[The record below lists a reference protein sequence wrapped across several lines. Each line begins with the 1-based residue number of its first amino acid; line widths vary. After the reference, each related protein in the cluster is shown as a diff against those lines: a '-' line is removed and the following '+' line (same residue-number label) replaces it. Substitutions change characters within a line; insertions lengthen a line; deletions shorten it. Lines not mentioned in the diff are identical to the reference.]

1 MRSKKL
7 TDKQQLIFDFI
18 TGFSKQMGYPP
29 SIGDISQKFG
39 IKSPKGVVDHLT
51 AIERKGYIKRKPN
64 ISRGITIVSKPSVGV
79 LDAVKNVA
87 IIGTIAAGSP
97 LLAEQN
103 ITGHLPVPQNV
114 AAGADCFAL
123 RVKGDSMIDA
133 GIYDGDYVIARVQ
146 NIANNG
152 DIVIALIENEATV
165 KYFYT
170 EDGQIRLQPANNTL
184 GPLYV
189 SPEEIQIQGKVIAVY
204 RFLN

>member
-7 TDKQQLIFDFI
+7 TDKQQQVFDFI
-18 TGFSKQMGYPP
+18 NVFSKQMGYPP
-29 SIGDISQKFG
+29 SIGDIKEKFG
-39 IKSPKGVVDHLT
+39 IRSPKGVVDHLT
-51 AIERKGYIKRKPN
+51 AIERKGFIKRKPN
-64 ISRGITIVSKPSVGV
+64 ISRGITIVGKSVMAA
-79 LDAVKNVA
+79 LDNVKNVA
-87 IIGTIAAGSP
+87 IIGTIAAGTP

-114 AAGADCFAL
+114 AAGAECFAL
-123 RVKGDSMIDA
+123 KVKGDSMIDA

-146 NIANNG
+146 NTASNG
-152 DIVIALIENEATV
+152 EIVVALLESEATV

-170 EDGQIRLQPANNTL
+170 EDSKIRLQPANDTM

-189 SPEEIQIQGKVIAVY
+189 NPEELKIQGKVIAVY